1 MFLTIDLLN
10 KYLLNIDCVPSDN
23 ASCRNKTLSPN
34 SRSSWSWCQ
43 AKKSTAETM
52 LWEMETGAGAL
63 NLDGRSEV
71 LPGRGD
77 SKPSTAGGDK
87 KKSHLRLCEQLMQR
101 S

>member
-1 MFLTIDLLN
+1 
-10 KYLLNIDCVPSDN
+10 
-23 ASCRNKTLSPN
+23 
-34 SRSSWSWCQ
+34 
-43 AKKSTAETM
+43 M

-63 NLDGRSEV
+63 NLDGRSEM